1 MKYTPADYFGDQFPS
16 EIRPLASELFNRLM
30 DGSICISLDEH
41 DLGAE
46 QVERLRL
53 NEFWDS
59 FDKLNS
65 AGIISDDPDSS
76 VPFILFQGRLY
87 MQRYFKYERS
97 IVRNIERIVSRER
110 HSGTLN
116 ERKEALLSIKEF
128 ITGNF
133 REPLEKTGGGP
144 DFQMIAAIEAF
155 LNYFNIITGGPG
167 VGKTTSMKKFLSILL
182 SCNPDMRV
190 ILCAPTGKAAQRMK
204 ETLSKT
210 VIPGIN
216 IEIVQKIRLIGE
228 QAQTIHKTLG
238 FIGTKNS
245 PYFKHDSENPLDCDL
260 LIVDES
266 SMIDIAL
273 FAKLLDAVPDTSR
286 VVLMGDKDQLA
297 SVEAA
302 SIFGDLCQPG
312 IINVF
317 SDDRVN
323 FLNTFLNE
331 GQRLNYADSDR
342 GHILSGRIIELRHS
356 HRFSSNSG
364 IGILSKA
371 VIQGDTCKVNEVFGM
386 TYSDIAFDELYDV
399 GVFNNFAMGFANYI
413 RHLAGY
419 SFSIDRLTEAFR
431 LLNKYR
437 ILVAIRDG
445 NQGLHTVNQRV
456 EKLIA
461 KVVYDEFGSRLFN
474 PSSSEFYEFRPIMVT
489 RNNYSVS
496 PTLYNGD
503 VGIIARDEGGELKAW
518 FEKDGE
524 IISYPPGQLGVVET
538 NFAQTIHKSQGS
550 EYDRIL
556 VMLPKNKDVRI
567 MTRELLYTGITRA
580 VSHVTLVATKEV
592 CAQTVAQKVQRISG
606 LQSAWS

>member
-1 MKYTPADYFGDQFPS
+1 LIYTPADYFGDQFPS

-46 QVERLRL
+46 EVERLRL
-53 NEFWDS
+53 NEFRDS

-65 AGIISDDPDSS
+65 AGIISEDPDSS

-110 HSGTLN
+110 QTGTLN
-116 ERKEALLSIKEF
+116 ERKDALLKIKEF
-128 ITGNF
+128 IIENF

-155 LNYFNIITGGPG
+155 LNHFTIITGGPG

-210 VIPGIN
+210 VISGID
-216 IEIVQKIRLIGE
+216 IEIVQKIRSIGE

-245 PYFKHDSENPLDCDL
+245 LDFKHNSENPLDCDL

-266 SMIDIAL
+266 SMIDVAL

-323 FLNTFLNE
+323 FLNNFLNE
-331 GQRLNYADSDR
+331 GQRLIFAEPDR
-342 GHILSGRIIELRHS
+342 GHLLSGRIIELRHS
-356 HRFSSNSG
+356 HRFSGNSG

-371 VIQGDTCKVNEVFGM
+371 VIQGDTRKVNEVFGM
-386 TYSDIAFDELYDV
+386 TYGDIAFDELYDD

-461 KVVYDEFGSRLFN
+461 KVIYDEYGIRLFN
-474 PSSSEFYEFRPIMVT
+474 PSASEFYEFRPIMVT

-518 FEKDGE
+518 FDKDGE
-524 IISYPPGQLGVVET
+524 IKSYPPGQLGVVET

-550 EYDRIL
+550 EYERIL
-556 VMLPKNKDVRI
+556 VMLPKNRDVRI

-592 CAQTVAQKVQRISG
+592 CAQTVEQKVQRISG
-606 LQSAWS
+606 LQSAWY